1 MNLVLWLMDH
11 AYGIMLAIG
20 IIAFALIE
28 LWLFRKNNIS
38 ENAINNLIVIC
49 ALSGAMFA
57 IGALCFD
64 GLWHSIEEAH
74 KNGKFVWNWNG
85 ITYSGG
91 LFSAII
97 TYFIIYFIIE
107 KNERH
112 LMFQRLDLI
121 VIGICIAH
129 SFGRIGCYF
138 GGCCYGKEVPANT
151 FTAIPYFVN
160 GEQAYVLPTFFY
172 ESLFLVILAIVL
184 FFFVKRNRTSWY
196 LIGYNTFRFFIE
208 FLRGD
213 DRGYS
218 PFGFLTPSQFL
229 GIIMIILGI
238 ILIIWRTKIEQWLK
252 TKNVPITINQTINS
266 ADYQDDNS
274 INDGENHG

>member
-112 LMFQRLDLI
+112 LMFQRLD
-121 VIGICIAH
+121 
-129 SFGRIGCYF
+129 
-138 GGCCYGKEVPANT
+138 